1 MKSLA
6 LMLGLVL
13 VGISLQAQ
21 VFTDNPNSKIRSG
34 NESYRSGD
42 YLASETDYRAAIASD
57 QSQAQA
63 KGYFN
68 LGDALFQQE
77 RWDEATE
84 AFQKVATLADAAPL
98 QAAAYHNLGNISM
111 QKQDYPKAIE
121 AYKEAIKRNPQDQ
134 QTQFNLSYAYQKLK
148 EQQQQN
154 QDQQNQD
161 DQKDQKDQENQDQE
175 NKENQDQKNK
185 DQQQQDQ
192 KQEQQDQKNQDQ
204 QQQDQKNQQQDGQ
217 EQETKQV
224 KMTPQEIQQLLDA
237 VKRAESQTQKKV
249 LEKQKPKKAQN
260 KKIEKD
266 W

>member
-1 MKSLA
+1 MK
-6 LMLGLVL
+6 GLVL
-13 VGISLQAQ
+13 MIGLCMVGISLQAQ

-34 NESYRSGD
+34 NEAYRSGD

-84 AFQKVATLADAAPL
+84 AFQKVAALADAAPL

-161 DQKDQKDQENQDQE
+161 DQKDQEDQE
-175 NKENQDQKNK
+175 NKENK

-204 QQQDQKNQQQDGQ
+204 QQQNQKEQKQDGK

-237 VKRAESQTQKKV
+237 VRRAESKTQQKV